1 MDEPKKFPMSSLY
14 VMFLVM
20 FFTGHKK
27 KRSQKL
33 PVATILGG
41 SMLAHTCS
49 WGLCVKLSW
58 SIYKAY
64 ETREGGT
71 GRLPAPI

>member
-14 VMFLVM
+14 VMFLAM

-27 KRSQKL
+27 KRSQEL

-41 SMLAHTCS
+41 SMLAHTCG
-49 WGLCVKLSW
+49 WAIC
-58 SIYKAY
+58 
-64 ETREGGT
+64 
-71 GRLPAPI
+71 